1 MLKWIFRILIGLIIL
16 ALIVVVLFASCMS
29 FRQSDEKVK
38 KYFAEKGVEILI
50 HHKEYNSRPIRFIE
64 SGDST
69 GQLVI
74 FIHGAPG
81 SSDNF
86 YSYLADKDLIA
97 KTRMITVDRLGY
109 GYSDYGHA
117 ETSIA
122 VQADMI
128 RHILE
133 LYPEQ
138 KAILVGHSYGGPIV
152 ARCALDFPDRVKA
165 GVLLAPVDDP
175 DTEPMFFVANF
186 AKWKLTRWILSGGN
200 RVSGDEKLSHI
211 AELRKMEPDWQH
223 ISVPMVHI
231 QGMKDWM
238 APPANVPF
246 SQKHIRPDLLKV
258 VEIPETSH
266 FIPWTDYGV
275 VKDELLQLLDR
286 S

>member
-1 MLKWIFRILIGLIIL
+1 MKWIFRILIGLIIL

-38 KYFAEKGVEILI
+38 KYFAEKGVKILI

-97 KTRMITVDRLGY
+97 KARMITVDRLGY

-133 LYPEQ
+133 MYPEQ

-152 ARCALDFPDRVKA
+152 ARCALDFPERVKA

-200 RVSGDEKLSHI
+200 RVSGDEKLTHI
-211 AELRKMEPDWQH
+211 AELRKMEPDWKD

-275 VKDELLQLLDR
+275 VKKELLSLLDR
-286 S
+286 N